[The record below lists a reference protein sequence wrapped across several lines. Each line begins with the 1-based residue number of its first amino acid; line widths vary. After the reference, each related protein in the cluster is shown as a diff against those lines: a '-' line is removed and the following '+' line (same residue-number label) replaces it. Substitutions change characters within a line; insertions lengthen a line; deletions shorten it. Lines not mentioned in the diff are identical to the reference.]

1 MKTLLRTLAFAIS
14 LPFLSSCGGNDS
26 KTTDADSTRF
36 STLVEKQAFLE
47 RYVNF
52 RRSYDDLE
60 FDISYLDGGDG
71 RVPGPTEWDV
81 RILAKVRKESLEEW
95 VSGLPS
101 TKAPDVSWV
110 SSIPNAPTKLDSFQW
125 YSDGSRFV
133 GINREDRM
141 VLYRNQKN

>member
-81 RILAKVRKESLEEW
+81 RILAKVRKELLEEW

-101 TKAPDVSWV
+101 TKAPDASWV

-125 YSDGSRFV
+125 YSDGIRFV
-133 GINREDRM
+133 GINREDRL

>member
-1 MKTLLRTLAFAIS
+1 M
-14 LPFLSSCGGNDS
+14 
-26 KTTDADSTRF
+26 
-36 STLVEKQAFLE
+36 
-47 RYVNF
+47 NF

-101 TKAPDVSWV
+101 TKAPDASWV
-110 SSIPNAPTKLDSFQW
+110 SSIPNAPPKLDSFQW
-125 YSDGSRFV
+125 YSDGIRFV
-133 GINREDRM
+133 GINREDRL

>member
-1 MKTLLRTLAFAIS
+1 MKTLLRTLTFAIA
-14 LPFLSSCGGNDS
+14 LPFLGSCGGKGS

-52 RRSYDDLE
+52 RRTYDDLE

-101 TKAPDVSWV
+101 TKTPDVSWV
-110 SSIPNAPTKLDSFQW
+110 SSIPNAPPKLDSFQW
-125 YSDGSRFV
+125 YSDESRFV
-133 GINREDRM
+133 GINREDRL
-141 VLYRNQKN
+141 VLYRNHKN